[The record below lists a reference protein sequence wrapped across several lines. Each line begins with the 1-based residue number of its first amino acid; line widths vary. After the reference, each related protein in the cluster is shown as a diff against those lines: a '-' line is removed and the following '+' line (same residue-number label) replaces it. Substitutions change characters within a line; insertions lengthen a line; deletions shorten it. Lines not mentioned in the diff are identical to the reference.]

1 MKYNI
6 VVVCCCTFI
15 FLVACAHQKKVA
27 YDFPPAMPES
37 VRSGYMEICNKG
49 KVLYDINCA
58 KCHNMVVKGKDIIPD
73 FSQEKLTG
81 YELRVANRE
90 HEGSM
95 PDTKVTAEELVLI
108 STFLTY
114 KKKVNIPMSSATATT
129 SR

>member
-1 MKYNI
+1 
-6 VVVCCCTFI
+6 
-15 FLVACAHQKKVA
+15 
-27 YDFPPAMPES
+27 
-37 VRSGYMEICNKG
+37 MEICNKG

-58 KCHNMVVKGKDIIPD
+58 KCHNMVVKGKNIIPD

-95 PDTKVTAEELVLI
+95 PDTKVTAEELVFI